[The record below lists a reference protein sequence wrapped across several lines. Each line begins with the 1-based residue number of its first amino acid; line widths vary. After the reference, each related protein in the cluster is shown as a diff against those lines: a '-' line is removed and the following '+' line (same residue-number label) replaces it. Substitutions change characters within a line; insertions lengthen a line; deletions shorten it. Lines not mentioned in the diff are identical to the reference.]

1 MQLENR
7 ELDRLLDDHLSA
19 IEGEGGQIE
28 KLEECVRSL
37 KSAMPD
43 VIETLNALVDQLLD
57 L

>member
-19 IEGEGGQIE
+19 IEGEGGRIE